1 MGITFFTMILELIGS
16 AAFAISGVIV
26 AKEKKMDIFGAVILG
41 CITAVGGGAIRDL
54 ILGIHPQSMFK
65 DPKYV
70 LCAFI
75 ASIITFILEYQNKSQ
90 FEEHKTMSETL
101 LNITDTI
108 GLAIFAIMGTKAALD
123 LGYSSN
129 HFLCVFVGTL
139 TGIGGG
145 ILRDMLAG
153 EMPLILRERV
163 YGVAAIIGSCVY
175 LYTSFYLNG
184 IYAMIISF
192 IVTVLIRFLA
202 IHYEW
207 NLPRL
212 K

>member
-1 MGITFFTMILELIGS
+1 MNLTFLTTTLELVGS
-16 AAFAISGVIV
+16 AAFAVSGVIV
-26 AKEKKMDIFGAVILG
+26 AKKKKMDLFGAILLG
-41 CITAVGGGAIRDL
+41 CITAVGGGFFRDL
-54 ILGIHPQSMFK
+54 ILGITPPLMFSN
-65 DPKYV
+65 PMYV
-70 LCAFI
+70 TCAAI
-75 ASIITFILEYQNKSQ
+75 VSVLTFILEYRDKSS
-90 FEEHKTMSETL
+90 FEVHKSASEKM
-101 LNITDTI
+101 LNMTDSI
-108 GLAIFAIMGTKAALD
+108 GLAIFAIMGVRTATEMGFSD
-123 LGYSSN
+123 N

-163 YGVAAIIGSCVY
+163 YGVAAIIGSCVF
-175 LYTSFYLNG
+175 LYCSFMMSEPF
-184 IYAMIISF
+184 AMGFSF
-192 IVTVLIRFLA
+192 FATVFIRFCA